1 MKDMISQ
8 LKQQIKYEEKT
19 SIHEYIINMLSKEFI
34 SNIVA
39 DKTKKD
45 NGISEALYEAIVK
58 KFEVANGAFDEM
70 IFDFS
75 KAEMGQVLN
84 LADAVTSF
92 DSKEFTKKINDKDK
106 MDKRVRSIRKRLK
119 NALSEEDAKNIQ
131 MR

>member
-8 LKQQIKYEEKT
+8 LKQQIKYEEKA

-70 IFDFS
+70 IFDF
-75 KAEMGQVLN
+75 Q
-84 LADAVTSF
+84 
-92 DSKEFTKKINDKDK
+92 
-106 MDKRVRSIRKRLK
+106 RLK
-119 NALSEEDAKNIQ
+119 WD
-131 MR
+131 RY

>member
-1 MKDMISQ
+1 M
-8 LKQQIKYEEKT
+8 
-19 SIHEYIINMLSKEFI
+19 
-34 SNIVA
+34 
-39 DKTKKD
+39 
-45 NGISEALYEAIVK
+45 
-58 KFEVANGAFDEM
+58 ANGAFDEM

-119 NALSEEDAKNIQ
+119 NALSEEDAKKYTDEIERSKQDIERLELESLQKKNEKIELESKLQ
-131 MR
+131 VLNSDLTRCAKRYATTPRKTCVGS